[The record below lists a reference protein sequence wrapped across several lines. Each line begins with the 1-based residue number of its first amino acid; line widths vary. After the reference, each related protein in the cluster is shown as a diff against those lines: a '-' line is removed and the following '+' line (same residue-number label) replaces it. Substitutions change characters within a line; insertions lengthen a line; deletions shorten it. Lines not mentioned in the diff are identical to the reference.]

1 MCIRDRYQRRV
12 RGGLWVVTM
21 AFAVEFTSHESVGPH
36 TGGPH
41 GLSIEDLRTRQAA
54 KARRQQLERDA
65 IQQALHR
72 RQITR
77 MGKAE
82 RMALERALMSQSEP
96 AVLETESM
104 SQTSPPLGMTPWSC
118 EAVIGNLAWEVPPEG
133 CRCPIT
139 LDIFY
144 DPATCSRSGQRYEL
158 SALAPWIAE
167 HATEPLTRLPY
178 DFSVP
183 LKIDDRMRV
192 QLAEWRGRR
201 VVSLLERA
209 RGTSEAAV
217 VCGLLQE
224 AIDCDPRNMELHA
237 LLVDACEQDGLAEEA
252 EAARENLRRQMC
264 EAEERCAM
272 EAMLAA
278 NQEHLHRVRLVAEQL
293 RNRSPLQQPAPPL
306 EHPPVPCS
314 MIRKVDNT
322 D

>member
-1 MCIRDRYQRRV
+1 
-12 RGGLWVVTM
+12 
-21 AFAVEFTSHESVGPH
+21 
-36 TGGPH
+36 
-41 GLSIEDLRTRQAA
+41 
-54 KARRQQLERDA
+54 
-65 IQQALHR
+65 
-72 RQITR
+72 

>member
-1 MCIRDRYQRRV
+1 MRAWARTP
-12 RGGLWVVTM
+12 GGRM
-21 AFAVEFTSHESVGPH
+21 ACLSRIFGPARLPRPAGSSWSGMPSSKRSIAGRSHGVPSSQSCHDGSIECHDESIECHDVQIKVWRSSSPLSGWGRPNAWLSS
-36 TGGPH
+36 
-41 GLSIEDLRTRQAA
+41 GLSC
-54 KARRQQLERDA
+54 RRASQRSWRL
-65 IQQALHR
+65 
-72 RQITR
+72 
-77 MGKAE
+77 
-82 RMALERALMSQSEP
+82 SQS
-96 AVLETESM
+96 
-104 SQTSPPLGMTPWSC
+104 
-118 EAVIGNLAWEVPPEG
+118 VIGNLAWEVPPEG